1 VAPRRVLVTGASGQ
15 LGHDLVVALSGEV
28 PAGGLTGDPR
38 TGRLGDRAATD
49 VVAAPHSVLDVTRR
63 EEVLTA
69 VCALQPQLVI
79 HTAAFTAVDA
89 CEGNPDQAFGV
100 NALGTRFVAEAARR
114 YGAHLVVLSTD
125 YVFDGT
131 ASRPYVE
138 WDEPRP
144 ASVYGRSKL
153 GGERE
158 AGEEATIVRTSWL
171 SGHHGKNI
179 VRTIMDLSASGRPL
193 RFVDDQRGSPSFCA
207 DVAGAI
213 LALADAKLTG
223 VYHVTNSGETSW
235 YEFAR
240 AVVSSA
246 GGDPSSVEAIRTAD
260 LVPPRPAPRPAYSVL
275 DNAAMRLSGLP
286 LLPSWEDGLE
296 RLVGAIENGATR
308 NGATRNG
315 ATKNGATK
323 NGTEK

>member
-1 VAPRRVLVTGASGQ
+1 
-15 LGHDLVVALSGEV
+15 
-28 PAGGLTGDPR
+28 
-38 TGRLGDRAATD
+38 

-89 CEGNPDQAFGV
+89 CEENPDQAFGV

-144 ASVYGRSKL
+144 MSVYGRSKL

-158 AGEEATIVRTSWL
+158 AGEGATIVRTSWL

-179 VRTIMDLSASGRPL
+179 VRTIMDLSQSVSQSASQSVSQSVSQSGRPL

-223 VYHVTNSGETSW
+223 VYHVTNSGEASW

-286 LLPSWEDGLE
+286 SLPPWEDALG
-296 RLVGAIENGATR
+296 RLVGAIKNGAIKNGAIKNGASENGASE
-308 NGATRNG
+308 NGASENG
-315 ATKNGATK
+315 ASENGASE
-323 NGTEK
+323 NGAAEK